1 MKTQMKYYAVKK
13 GYKPG
18 IYTTWEACSRQVNG
32 YSGADFKRFYD
43 LEDAEDFLNS
53 TDAYTRA
60 THASTN
66 NKKPRQKTP
75 YAYVDGSFNETTE
88 RYGFGGFLV
97 VGENE
102 YVLQGSGYNKERAE
116 MRNVAGELD
125 GCMAAV
131 RKAIELCIPK
141 LVIYYDFQGVASW
154 ATGEWR
160 TNKKWTRAYHNY
172 MAQAMEMVHIT
183 FIHVPAHT
191 GIEGN
196 EKADQLAKEAVGL
209 R

>member
-1 MKTQMKYYAVKK
+1 MKTKMKYYAVKK

-32 YSGADFKRFYD
+32 YPNAVFKRFYE
-43 LEDAEDFLNS
+43 LEEAEDFLNG
-53 TDAYTRA
+53 TDAYMKA
-60 THASTN
+60 MGIPAN
-66 NKKPRQKTP
+66 NTEPRPGTP
-75 YAYVDGSFNETTE
+75 YAYVDGSFNEVTKQ
-88 RYGFGGFLV
+88 YGFGGFLV

-102 YVLQGSGYNKERAE
+102 YTLQGSGYNKERAK
-116 MRNVAGELD
+116 MRNIAGELD

-131 RKAIELCIPK
+131 KKAIELRLPA
-141 LVIYYDFQGVASW
+141 LVIYYDFQGIASW
-154 ATGEWR
+154 ATGEWDV
-160 TNKKWTRAYHNY
+160 NKKWTRAYQRY

-196 EKADQLAKEAVGL
+196 EKADRLAKEAVGI